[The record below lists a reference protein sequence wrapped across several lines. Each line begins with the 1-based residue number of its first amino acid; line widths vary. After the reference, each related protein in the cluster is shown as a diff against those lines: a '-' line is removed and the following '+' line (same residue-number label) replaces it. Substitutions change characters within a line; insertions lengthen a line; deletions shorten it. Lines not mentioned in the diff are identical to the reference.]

1 MKPVWR
7 RGSTLVVLGG
17 SSPFTVALVEA
28 LRNSEVPPGRLVLVG
43 RRADALQALSAYAVA
58 ALEPADWTV
67 RTARGTDPVSGDV
80 FVHQIRYGG
89 LARRQ
94 KGEHIATGAGVPAD
108 ESMGAAGFYIA
119 LASIEETDQVAA
131 RVHESSPDAIVLNL
145 TNPLGVMTDRFSR
158 HGLRTIGLCEL
169 PLVTLSTLA
178 TSLGIAEDTIWWSLI
193 GLTHRAFIHDV
204 RSGGEDLLAK
214 LPTAGK
220 LGSIRNEAIHDMEAI
235 PLKYHGLVD
244 PSVDEGSWR
253 SHEPGRARALEHLRE
268 RILAELRLDPT
279 RFPSAA
285 LTRPSDWYAV
295 TVVPALESLAGVRRS
310 PTVVD
315 VARATG
321 QLVEEVRGRI
331 NSDGSVQAL
340 PASPAPAVVA
350 RWVSRFV
357 AHEEAVLEALNSR
370 SSAAI
375 RAAVA
380 ADPSVPPDRVGATT
394 EAILTALAG
403 QDRYAS

>member
-1 MKPVWR
+1 
-7 RGSTLVVLGG
+7 
-17 SSPFTVALVEA
+17 
-28 LRNSEVPPGRLVLVG
+28 
-43 RRADALQALSAYAVA
+43 
-58 ALEPADWTV
+58 
-67 RTARGTDPVSGDV
+67 
-80 FVHQIRYGG
+80 
-89 LARRQ
+89 
-94 KGEHIATGAGVPAD
+94 
-108 ESMGAAGFYIA
+108 
-119 LASIEETDQVAA
+119 
-131 RVHESSPDAIVLNL
+131 
-145 TNPLGVMTDRFSR
+145 MTDRFSR

-220 LGSIRNEAIHDMEAI
+220 LGSIRNEAIQDMEAI

-244 PSVDEGSWR
+244 PR
-253 SHEPGRARALEHLRE
+253 STRARGGATSPGGRE
-268 RILAELRLDPT
+268 RLSIFARGSSLNCASTRRGSPRRRSPVLATGTPSPSCLRSS
-279 RFPSAA
+279 RSRSA
-285 LTRPSDWYAV
+285 
-295 TVVPALESLAGVRRS
+295 RS